1 MRYKILSVFAALI
14 GITACGDLTSI
25 NQDPNGPVDVPPP
38 SILPSVI
45 QVLANNVDGVTS
57 LNIRGGGLWVQYY
70 SQIQYRDED
79 KFVVRSGTSGGWF
92 MYSSVL
98 EDAQRMIVK
107 GQASSAPNWS
117 AVGRILKS
125 YAFSVMTDAM
135 GDLPYSQAL
144 KGDTV
149 LHPVYDTQQSIYDSL
164 FANLAQA
171 NSEFNFAASATGFP
185 DGDLMYGGNLT
196 KWRKFANS
204 LRLRLA
210 IHLQKADPT
219 KAASEAA
226 AALGAAGGVFTSN
239 ADNAEL
245 MYLATSPNQNPI
257 YGDAHVGNRDDY
269 GLSRSFVD
277 TLNSWNDPRLPVYAQ
292 LPPAD
297 TVPPFVYRGLPNGLL
312 DGEKIDTLDALKY
325 ISRIGALWRET
336 PDAPLVLLGYSE
348 VLFLKAEAA
357 ERGWIPGGTAAA
369 ATFYTD
375 AITASMQQYGVAAAD
390 IATYEAQGK
399 VAYDSAYDSN
409 GIPLGATLAGHVQQI
424 AFQKWLSM
432 FMQGP
437 EAWTEWRRTLVP
449 TIVAGCHA
457 VFDQLPE
464 RLPYDD
470 NEAVL
475 NKANLDAAVASQG
488 FGAGNNLTKPLWF
501 TGRTTSPTA
510 PAPAYCPPGSR

>member
-1 MRYKILSVFAALI
+1 MRHKILSVFAALI

-107 GQASSAPNWS
+107 GQASGAPNWS

-292 LPPAD
+292 IPPAL
-297 TVPPFVYRGLPNGLL
+297 TPYRGLANGLL
-312 DGEKIDTLDALKY
+312 DGERIDSLDALKY

-336 PDAPLVLLGYSE
+336 PDAPLVFLSYSE
-348 VLFLKAEAA
+348 VLFLQAEAA

-369 ATFYTD
+369 ATFYTN
-375 AITASMQQYGVAAAD
+375 AIRASMQQYSVPD
-390 IATYEAQGK
+390 TATTRYLAQGK
-399 VAYDSAYDSN
+399 VQYDSA
-409 GIPLGATLAGHVQQI
+409 GGATLAGHLQQI
-424 AFQKWLSM
+424 AYQKWLSM

-457 VFDQLPE
+457 VLNQLPE

-470 NEAVL
+470 QEAVL
-475 NKANLDAAVASQG
+475 NKANVDAAVTAQG
-488 FGAGNNLTKPLWF
+488 FTAGNDISKALWV
-501 TGRTTSPTA
+501 TGRATNPTA

>member
-25 NQDPNGPVDVPPP
+25 NQNPNGPQDVPPP

-45 QVLANNVDGVTS
+45 QTLANNVDGVTS

-79 KFVVRSGTSGGWF
+79 KFIVRSGTSGGWG
-92 MYSSVL
+92 MYSSVV
-98 EDAQRMIVK
+98 EDAQRMITK
-107 GQASSAPNWS
+107 GKASGFTANWT
-117 AVGRILKS
+117 AVGRIMKS
-125 YAFSVMTDAM
+125 YAYGVMTEAM

-144 KGDTV
+144 KGDSL
-149 LHPVYDTQQSIYDSL
+149 LHPAYDTQASIYDSL
-164 FANLAQA
+164 FANLALA
-171 NSEFNFAASATGFP
+171 NSEFDFGSTAVGFET
-185 DGDLMYGGNLT
+185 GDLLYGGDMAQ
-196 KWRKFANS
+196 WQKFANS

-210 IHLQKADPT
+210 MHLSNANPT
-219 KAASEAA
+219 KAASEVAA
-226 AALGAAGGVFTSN
+226 AVAAAGGVFTSN
-239 ADNAEL
+239 ADNAQL

-336 PDAPLVLLGYSE
+336 PDAPLVLLSYSE

-375 AITASMQQYGVAAAD
+375 AITASMQQYGVAPAA
-390 IATYEAQGK
+390 ITTYLGQAK
-399 VAYDSAYDSN
+399 VGYDAA
-409 GIPLGATLAGHVQQI
+409 GATLTGHLQQI

-432 FMQGP
+432 YMQGP

-457 VFDQLPE
+457 VLDQIPE

-470 NEAVL
+470 QETVL
-475 NKANLDAAVASQG
+475 NKANVDAAVAAQG
-488 FGAGNNLTKPLWF
+488 FTAFNDISKALWF

>member
-1 MRYKILSVFAALI
+1 MRYKILGVFATLAVVS
-14 GITACGDLTSI
+14 ACGDLTSI
-25 NQDPNGPVDVPPP
+25 NHNPNGPQDAPPP

-45 QVLANNVDGVTS
+45 QTLAGNVNGVTS

-79 KFVVRSGTSGGWF
+79 KFTVRSGTSGGWGL
-92 MYSSVL
+92 YSGAL
-98 EDAQRMIVK
+98 EDIQRIIRK
-107 GQASSAPNWS
+107 GETSNAPNWS

-125 YAFSVMTDAM
+125 YTFSVMTDAM

-144 KGDTV
+144 KSDTV
-149 LHPVYDTQQSIYDSL
+149 LHPVYDTQASIYDSL

-171 NSEFNFAASATGFP
+171 NAEFDFAATATGFVT
-185 DGDLMYGGNLT
+185 GDLIYGGELT
-196 KWRKFANS
+196 KWQKFGNS

-210 IHLQKADPT
+210 LHLSNANPA

-226 AALGAAGGVFTSN
+226 AAVAAAGGVFTSN

-245 MYLATSPNQNPI
+245 MYLASSPDQNPI

-277 TLNSWNDPRLPVYAQ
+277 TLKSWADPRLPVYAQ
-292 LPPAD
+292 IPPAG
-297 TVPPFVYRGLPNGLL
+297 TPYRGLANGLL

-336 PDAPLVLLGYSE
+336 PDAPLEFLSYSE
-348 VLFLKAEAA
+348 VLFLQAEAA
-357 ERGWIPGGTAAA
+357 ERGWIPGGSAAA
-369 ATFYTD
+369 ATFYHNGIV
-375 AITASMQQYGVAAAD
+375 ANLVQYGLEADTAA
-390 IATYEAQGK
+390 YLAQAK
-399 VAYDSAYDSN
+399 VGYDAA
-409 GIPLGATLAGHVQQI
+409 GATLAGHLQQI

-432 FMQGP
+432 FMQGA

-457 VFDQLPE
+457 VLDQIPE

-475 NKANLDAAVASQG
+475 NKASLDAAVASQG
-488 FGAGNNLTKPLWF
+488 FSAGNDLTKPLWF

-510 PAPAYCPPGSR
+510 PPPAYCPPGSR

>member
-107 GQASSAPNWS
+107 GQASGAPNWS

-257 YGDAHVGNRDDY
+257 YGDAHVGNRD
-269 GLSRSFVD
+269 
-277 TLNSWNDPRLPVYAQ
+277 NS
-292 LPPAD
+292 
-297 TVPPFVYRGLPNGLL
+297 G
-312 DGEKIDTLDALKY
+312 
-325 ISRIGALWRET
+325 IG
-336 PDAPLVLLGYSE
+336 
-348 VLFLKAEAA
+348 LFL
-357 ERGWIPGGTAAA
+357 
-369 ATFYTD
+369 
-375 AITASMQQYGVAAAD
+375 
-390 IATYEAQGK
+390 
-399 VAYDSAYDSN
+399 
-409 GIPLGATLAGHVQQI
+409 
-424 AFQKWLSM
+424 
-432 FMQGP
+432 
-437 EAWTEWRRTLVP
+437 
-449 TIVAGCHA
+449 
-457 VFDQLPE
+457 
-464 RLPYDD
+464 
-470 NEAVL
+470 
-475 NKANLDAAVASQG
+475 
-488 FGAGNNLTKPLWF
+488 
-501 TGRTTSPTA
+501 
-510 PAPAYCPPGSR
+510 